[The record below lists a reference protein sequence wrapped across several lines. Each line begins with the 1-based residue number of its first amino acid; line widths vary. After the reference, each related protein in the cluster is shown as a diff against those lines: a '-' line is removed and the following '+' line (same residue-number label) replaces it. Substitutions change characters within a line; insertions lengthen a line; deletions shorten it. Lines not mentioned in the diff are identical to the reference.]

1 MTVVERV
8 RELVAPLASEASLDV
23 YDVEHSPGRI
33 RVLVDAAGGVDMARI
48 ARLSR
53 AVSRALDAHDL
64 MPGRYT
70 LEVSSPGLE
79 RPLRAPDHF
88 RAAVGSDVK
97 VKTVADYDGPRRLSG
112 VLTAVDASGV
122 ELRGESGSR
131 HRVNY
136 GEIVWART
144 VFDWGPASRS
154 RRPNPK
160 RHGGGPPGAA
170 GRRAPKRHDLRQPD
184 SPTQVSTN

>member
-8 RELVAPLASEASLDV
+8 RDLVAPLASEASLDV

-33 RVLVDAAGGVDMARI
+33 RVLVDAADGVDMARI

-53 AVSRALDAHDL
+53 AVSRTLDAHDL

-79 RPLRAPDHF
+79 RPLRLPGHF
-88 RAAVGSDVK
+88 RGAVGSDVK
-97 VKTVADYDGPRRLSG
+97 VKTVADYGGPRRLSG
-112 VLTAVDASGV
+112 VLIAVDASGV
-122 ELRGESGSR
+122 ELRDESGLHHQVS
-131 HRVNY
+131 Y

-144 VFDWGPASRS
+144 VFDWSSASRS
-154 RRPNPK
+154 RQPSPK
-160 RHGGGPPGAA
+160 RHGAS
-170 GRRAPKRHDLRQPD
+170 RRAPKRHDLRQPD
-184 SPTQVSTN
+184 SPTQASVN